1 MGGNDATLRE
11 PRMFD
16 KWLCVVMRHMAPMC
30 VRHSLLTQR
39 TALENEMR
47 FVGAV
52 SGLAEE
58 ESLLYRERVYVLCVC
73 KIV

>member
-16 KWLCVVMRHMAPMC
+16 KWLMRHMAPMC
-30 VRHSLLTQR
+30 VRRSLLTQR
-39 TALENEMR
+39 NALENEMR

>member
-16 KWLCVVMRHMAPMC
+16 KWLMRHMAPMC

-58 ESLLYRERVYVLCVC
+58 ES
-73 KIV
+73 